1 MILIIVIFVTII
13 LSAGYILHKDNI
25 LKSDPKG
32 KCLMEKRVGAAVI
45 LVENKENIDKMNAI
59 LSLSADIILARQG
72 VPLRDKGISVITL
85 IIEGTNDQINALTG
99 KVGRLK
105 GVQVKSVLTKY

>member
-1 MILIIVIFVTII
+1 
-13 LSAGYILHKDNI
+13 
-25 LKSDPKG
+25 
-32 KCLMEKRVGAAVI
+32 MEKRIGAAVI
-45 LVENKENIDKMNAI
+45 LVENKECIDKMNAI